1 MGNNYCPDQGSSA
14 LDHTRKPGERTLC
27 GQLAARAS
35 SWRETRRSC
44 FLLSLNV
51 PLTAS
56 SSSSV
61 LSPLWR
67 KAHTYHIVITTNF
80 RLVISP
86 ANIIIHGSL
95 HHWVLFSVLF
105 ESNHGAHYH
114 QESMVWVLLPFVE
127 KEEDLGE

>member
-1 MGNNYCPDQGSSA
+1 MWAAGCQSELLEGDETLMLSSQPK
-14 LDHTRKPGERTLC
+14 L
-27 GQLAARAS
+27 
-35 SWRETRRSC
+35 
-44 FLLSLNV
+44 

-61 LSPLWR
+61 PSPLWR

-114 QESMVWVLLPFVE
+114 QKSMVWVLLPFVE